1 MSTIL
6 RSPLVLA
13 VLASCLLASTLH
25 ASVLPEAA
33 KIDEILAKD
42 WEKRE
47 LKPNPIAPDEVFLRR
62 VYVDVAGRIPTL
74 DESRAFLSS
83 KDANKRMKLIDQ
95 LLGDDGYASNYFNYF
110 ADVLRLLTKGR
121 DGIAG
126 QAYADWLKTSLREN
140 KPYDVMVQE
149 LLTTDGAAWD
159 SGAIGFYTR
168 DRGMPLDHL
177 AATVQ
182 IFLGTR
188 IECAQCHNHPFD
200 KWTQMDYYQMAAFT
214 YGMDTRNY
222 GIDPKTMFGTMD
234 RKNSE
239 ARKSYQEVREVLGEV
254 MKPLR
259 YTAIHPNGILP
270 QLPHDYQYDDG
281 KPKQTIEPKTM
292 FGHDVVAKDGETMLD
307 GFAKWMTSS
316 ENPRFT
322 TVIANRLWK
331 RVMGMGL
338 MEPVDEI
345 TDSTVAS
352 NPELMSYLEKLM
364 IAKNYNLKSYLRVL
378 LNSDVYQRMP
388 SQKDVDLGEEYFFTG
403 PLMRRMSAEQIWD
416 SVVTLLVG
424 NVDTRAAEPDAESKA
439 KLAALENLYDSIAG
453 KTGEELLAAVRSAKD
468 GDAGE
473 RERQVKALTAEMNAA
488 KEAEDPDKA
497 KMIARQ
503 IAQLQRGSKGDAFVT
518 ILGTEGAQT
527 FQEMMREAGKA
538 DKKSSAKKVGAA
550 QVSLSKDEIKK
561 MMDEGMDKRDIRA
574 KVEEMK
580 KIAKAAGSISSAVR
594 ASELESPAPRG
605 HFLRTFGQSD
615 RETIENANG
624 EAAVPQ
630 ALKLLNG
637 PVASALMNPVTQFAA
652 NLEAAPS
659 ASEKFNAIYLSL
671 LTRLPTNIERQVLD
685 QVIAERG
692 NEAPSD
698 IVHALLNTSEFLFV
712 R

>member
-1 MSTIL
+1 MSFL
-6 RSPLVLA
+6 FRSTLALVLTM
-13 VLASCLLASTLH
+13 ASLQASI
-25 ASVLPEAA
+25 LPEAA
-33 KIDEILAKD
+33 KIDEILAND

-74 DESRAFLSS
+74 EEAKAFLSS
-83 KDANKRMKLIDQ
+83 QDPNKRTALIDQ
-95 LLGDDGYASNYFNYF
+95 LLGSDGYASNYFNYF
-110 ADVLRLLTKGR
+110 ADILRLLTKGR

-126 QAYADWLKTSLREN
+126 QAYADWLKTALREN
-140 KPYDVMVQE
+140 KHYDVMVKE

-182 IFLGTR
+182 VFLGTR

-222 GIDPKTMFGTMD
+222 GIDPKKMFGTVD
-234 RKNSE
+234 RKNTE
-239 ARKSYQEVREVLGEV
+239 ARKAFQEVREVLGEV

-259 YTAIHPNGILP
+259 YTAISPNGKLP
-270 QLPHDYQYDDG
+270 QLPHDYQYDDA

-292 FGHDVVAKDGETMLD
+292 FGHDVVAQEGQTMLQ
-307 GFAKWMTSS
+307 GFGDWMTSPD
-316 ENPRFT
+316 NPRFT

-424 NVDTRAAEPDAESKA
+424 NVDTRAAEPDAQSA
-439 KLAALENLYDSIAG
+439 ARLAALETLHDSIAG
-453 KTGEELLAAVRSAKD
+453 KTGDELLAAVRAAND
-468 GDAGE
+468 GEAGE
-473 RERQVKALTAEMNAA
+473 RERQIKELTAEMRSA
-488 KEAEDPDKA
+488 KDGDDPDKA
-497 KMIARQ
+497 RTIARQ

-518 ILGTEGAQT
+518 ILGAEGAQT
-527 FQEMMREAGKA
+527 FQTMMREAGKS
-538 DKKSSAKKVGAA
+538 DKKSSAKNIGAA
-550 QVSLSKDEIKK
+550 QVSMSKEEIRK
-561 MMDEGMDKRDIRA
+561 MMAEGMDKKEIRA

-580 KIAKAAGSISSAVR
+580 KVAKAAGSISSAVR

-630 ALKLLNG
+630 ALKMLNG
-637 PVASALMNPVTQFAA
+637 PIASALMNPVTKFSESLAA
-652 NLEAAPS
+652 AES
-659 ASEKFNAIYLSL
+659 ATEKANVIYLSL
-671 LTRLPTNIERQVLD
+671 LTRLPTSHERQVLD
-685 QVIAERG
+685 QVTAERG
-692 NEAPSD
+692 NDAPSD

>member
-1 MSTIL
+1 MSIL
-6 RSPLVLA
+6 FRSSLVL
-13 VLASCLLASTLH
+13 VLTMASLH
-25 ASVLPEAA
+25 ASILPEAA

-74 DESRAFLSS
+74 DEAKAFLSS
-83 KDANKRMKLIDQ
+83 QEPNKRMKLIDQ
-95 LLGDDGYASNYFNYF
+95 LLGSDGYASNYYNYF
-110 ADVLRLLTKGR
+110 ADILRLLTKGR

-126 QAYADWLKTSLREN
+126 QAYGDWLKTSLREN
-140 KPYDVMVQE
+140 KRYDVMVKE

-182 IFLGTR
+182 VFLGTR

-214 YGMDTRNY
+214 YGMDSRNY
-222 GIDPKTMFGTMD
+222 GIDPRTMFGNTG

-239 ARKSYQEVREVLGEV
+239 GRKAYQEVKEVLGEV

-259 YTAIHPNGILP
+259 YTAISPNGKLP
-270 QLPHDYQYDDG
+270 QLPHDYQYDDAD
-281 KPKQTIEPKTM
+281 PKQTIEPKTM
-292 FGHDVVAKDGETMLD
+292 FGHDVVAKEGQTMLQ
-307 GFAKWMTSS
+307 GFGDWMTSP

-338 MEPVDEI
+338 IEPVDEI

-378 LNSDVYQRMP
+378 LNADVYQRMP
-388 SQKDVDLGEEYFFTG
+388 SPKDVDLGEEYFFTG

-424 NVDTRAAEPDAESKA
+424 NVDTRAAEPDAQSTA
-439 KLAALENLYDSIAG
+439 KLAALEKLYDSIAG
-453 KTGEELLAAVRSAKD
+453 KTGEEILAAVRSAQD
-468 GDAGE
+468 GEAGE
-473 RERQVKALTAEMNAA
+473 RERQIQALRAEMNATRENDDPA
-488 KEAEDPDKA
+488 KSKS
-497 KMIARQ
+497 IARE

-518 ILGTEGAQT
+518 ILGEEGASS
-527 FQEMMREAGKA
+527 FQQMMREAGKA
-538 DKKSSAKKVGAA
+538 DKKPSAKKVGAA
-550 QVSLSKDEIKK
+550 QVSLSRDEIKK
-561 MMDEGMDKRDIRA
+561 MMDEGMDKKDIRA

-615 RETIENANG
+615 RETIENAND

-630 ALKLLNG
+630 ALKMLNG
-637 PVASALMNPVTQFAA
+637 PVASALMNPVTQFSQSLAA
-652 NLEAAPS
+652 ADSDAKK
-659 ASEKFNAIYLSL
+659 ADAIYLSL
-671 LTRLPTNIERQVLD
+671 LTRLPTRSERQVLD
-685 QVIAERG
+685 QVVAERG
-692 NEAPSD
+692 DEAPSD